1 MLDLM
6 ERLNRGESEEFHHF
20 VPSQEFL
27 DSLKSKL
34 DTNQPVISGHSF
46 GGATM
51 VKALLEK
58 VCLVQAFSLTSLG
71 QTKEASASRSLSF
84 FA

>member
-58 VCLVQAFSLTSLG
+58 VCLVQAFFGRFSG
-71 QTKEASASRSLSF
+71 F
-84 FA
+84 GG

>member
-20 VPSQEFL
+20 VPSKEFL

-58 VCLVQAFSLTSLG
+58 VCFVNSHSVN
-71 QTKEASASRSLSF
+71 LSQNP
-84 FA
+84 FAHRLYV

>member
-6 ERLNRGESEEFHHF
+6 ERLKRGESEEFHHF

-58 VCLVQAFSLTSLG
+58 VCLVIIYSVNLPQNP
-71 QTKEASASRSLSF
+71 
-84 FA
+84 FAHKLYV